1 MSSREHFVWAFV
13 LVTIIVAV
21 SLVFAMW
28 LVLRLA

>member
-1 MSSREHFVWAFV
+1 MSSRNHFVWAFTI
-13 LVTIIVAV
+13 VTVIVTV